1 MVACSHP
8 CFPIVSAIQDRSATL
23 APMSDPL
30 PVRVAWRSFP
40 DVAIHATESA
50 VKQHPLY
57 AAAKAGDVQA
67 AFALV
72 DDTLS
77 RNATDSLLTR
87 LARVLNLRWLPVI
100 AEEAFGVNRI
110 PLAVAEALAARLGG
124 TVDSAIGQSNTVG
137 HTGASGW
144 HRLAFPA
151 LFRGTVDERAH
162 YVLVDDFVG
171 QGGTLANLRGYVEL
185 NGGIVEAATT
195 LTGQARSA
203 VLRVSPGT
211 LVALQSR
218 HGTELENLWRSWFG
232 YDLDALTESEAR
244 YLLRAENIDT
254 IRVRLLAARR
264 REDAGGAPADQ
275 G

>member
-1 MVACSHP
+1 
-8 CFPIVSAIQDRSATL
+8 
-23 APMSDPL
+23 MSDPL
-30 PVRVAWRSFP
+30 PVRVAWRNFP

-124 TVDSAIGQSNTVG
+124 LLI
-137 HTGASGW
+137 
-144 HRLAFPA
+144 
-151 LFRGTVDERAH
+151 
-162 YVLVDDFVG
+162 
-171 QGGTLANLRGYVEL
+171 
-185 NGGIVEAATT
+185 
-195 LTGQARSA
+195 ARSD
-203 VLRVSPGT
+203 SPIRSDT
-211 LVALQSR
+211 LER
-218 HGTELENLWRSWFG
+218 PDGIDWRFP
-232 YDLDALTESEAR
+232 LCSEGR
-244 YLLRAENIDT
+244 ST
-254 IRVRLLAARR
+254 S
-264 REDAGGAPADQ
+264 APTMYW
-275 G
+275 